1 MLRSF
6 GGKTPQITGSAF
18 VSEAA
23 TVIGDVV
30 IGENASVWP
39 GAVIR
44 GDSGQISIG
53 AKSIIEDNCVI
64 HSGSPTTPDLLADVT
79 IGENVQ
85 IGHGAVLN
93 CLSVGSNTL
102 VGMNATILHD
112 VEIGSY
118 CLIAAGAVVPQGMK
132 VPDRQFLAGVPA
144 RIKGEVTEKQLWWVT
159 EGSKFYHQ
167 LAQRYKE
174 EGL

>member
-6 GGKTPQITGSAF
+6 GGKTPKIAASAF

-23 TVIGDVV
+23 IVIGDVT
-30 IGENASVWP
+30 IGKNASVWP

-44 GDSGQISIG
+44 GDSGKISIG
-53 AKSIIEDNCVI
+53 AKTVVEDNCVI
-64 HSGSPTTPDLLADVT
+64 HSGSPSTPDLMADVA

-93 CLSVGSNTL
+93 CRKIGDNTL

-112 VEIGSY
+112 VEIGRY
-118 CLIAAGAVVPQGMK
+118 CVIAAGAVVSQGMK
-132 VPDRQFLAGVPA
+132 VPDREFLAGVPA
-144 RIKGEVTEKQLWWVT
+144 RIKGEVTKEQLWWVT
-159 EGSKFYHQ
+159 EGSEYYHQ